1 LIDINKL
8 VQINLERQRQLEANG
23 IYFLGDINDD
33 AAERLGQAL
42 VTMAVERAGRLDKP
56 ITIYINSSGG
66 SVGAGLAMMQMIY
79 RMRSLYN
86 VTINT
91 VVTGYAYSM
100 GAIVF
105 QAGDKRQ
112 IGSFSTLMLHS
123 PQWILSGSDQQIF
136 TDYATLAKHYKKLVS
151 EIFSQRSGTHDAA
164 WWEEYIY
171 SGRDR
176 FLSAEECITLGL
188 ADEIYGLDLTTP
200 PPPDK
205 ANTADAAGEPSTAE
219 SADPSAASASPS

>member
-1 LIDINKL
+1 LIDLTKL
-8 VQINLERQRQLEANG
+8 AQMNLEGQRQLEANG
-23 IYFLGDINDD
+23 IYFLGDITDD

-42 VTMAVERAGRLDKP
+42 VSMAVERADRADKP
-56 ITIYINSSGG
+56 ITLYINSGGG

-79 RMRSLYN
+79 RMRSLYK

-112 IGSFSTLMLHS
+112 IGTFSTLMLHS
-123 PQWILSGSDQQIF
+123 PQWFLSGSDQQIF
-136 TDYATLAKHYKKLVS
+136 TDYATLAKHYKSLVS
-151 EIFSQRSGTHDAA
+151 EIFAQRSGTHDAT
-164 WWEEYIY
+164 WWEDYIY

-176 FLSAEECITLGL
+176 FLSAQECISLGL
-188 ADEIYGLDLTTP
+188 ADEIYGLELTTP
-200 PPPDK
+200 PPVDNSGTDDMPD
-205 ANTADAAGEPSTAE
+205 APDM
-219 SADPSAASASPS
+219 SAPAASPS

>member
-1 LIDINKL
+1 MLDLNQL
-8 VQINLERQRQLEANG
+8 ARYSLERQKELEANG
-23 IYFLGDINDD
+23 IYFLGDITDE

-42 VTMAVERAGRLDKP
+42 VSMSVEREDHSDKP
-56 ITIYINSSGG
+56 ITLYINSGGG
-66 SVGAGLAMMQMIY
+66 SVGAGLAMMQIVY
-79 RMRSLYN
+79 RMRALYK

-123 PQWILSGSDQQIF
+123 PQWFLSGSDQQIF
-136 TDYATLAKHYKKLVS
+136 SDYATLARHYKSLVS
-151 EIFSQRSGTHDAA
+151 NIFAQRSGKHDAA
-164 WWEEYIY
+164 WWEKLIY

-176 FLSAEECITLGL
+176 FLTAEECIDLGL
-188 ADEIYGLDLTTP
+188 ADEIYGLQLVTP
-200 PPPDK
+200 PPP
-205 ANTADAAGEPSTAE
+205 TPGAGVTPE
-219 SADPSAASASPS
+219 

>member
-1 LIDINKL
+1 
-8 VQINLERQRQLEANG
+8 
-23 IYFLGDINDD
+23 
-33 AAERLGQAL
+33 
-42 VTMAVERAGRLDKP
+42 MSVERADRPDKP
-56 ITIYINSSGG
+56 ITLYINSGGG

-79 RMRSLYN
+79 RMRSLYR
-86 VTINT
+86 VAINT

-123 PQWILSGSDQQIF
+123 PQWFLSGSDQQVF
-136 TDYATLAKHYKKLVS
+136 TDYATLARHYKSIVS
-151 EIFSQRSGTHDAA
+151 EIFAQRSGKHNAD
-164 WWEEYIY
+164 WWENYIY

-176 FLSAEECITLGL
+176 FLSAQQCIEMGL

-200 PPPDK
+200 PPVIKDENGDSEAPES
-205 ANTADAAGEPSTAE
+205 NGEA
-219 SADPSAASASPS
+219 AASASPS

>member
-1 LIDINKL
+1 MIDINRL
-8 VQINLERQRQLEANG
+8 VQGNLERQRQLEANG
-23 IYFLGDINDD
+23 IYFLGEINDD
-33 AAERLGQAL
+33 EAERMGQAL
-42 VTMAVERAGRLDKP
+42 VSMSVERAGRLDKP
-56 ITIYINSSGG
+56 ITLYINSGGG

-79 RMRSLYN
+79 RMRSLYS

-123 PQWILSGSDQQIF
+123 PQWFLSGSDQQIF

-151 EIFSQRSGTHDAA
+151 TIFAQRSGKHTPD
-164 WWEEYIY
+164 WWEDYIY

-176 FLSAEECITLGL
+176 FLSADECLTLGL

-200 PPPDK
+200 PPAPK
-205 ANTADAAGEPSTAE
+205 AGAEDNTKA
-219 SADPSAASASPS
+219 